1 MPISFPNRASAVART
16 HQYSAH
22 ILRPGTPQKQRK
34 KNIKK
39 IALHF
44 PLDGKE
50 KRMAR
55 GLNMEH

>member
-22 ILRPGTPQKQRK
+22 ILHPTSKE

-39 IALHF
+39 IALHS
-44 PLDGKE
+44 PLRGEE
-50 KRMAR
+50 KRIAR

>member
-22 ILRPGTPQKQRK
+22 IHRWLGTPPKI
-34 KNIKK
+34 KNK
-39 IALHF
+39 IENRLHS
-44 PLDGKE
+44 PLSREE
-50 KRMAR
+50 KRTAR